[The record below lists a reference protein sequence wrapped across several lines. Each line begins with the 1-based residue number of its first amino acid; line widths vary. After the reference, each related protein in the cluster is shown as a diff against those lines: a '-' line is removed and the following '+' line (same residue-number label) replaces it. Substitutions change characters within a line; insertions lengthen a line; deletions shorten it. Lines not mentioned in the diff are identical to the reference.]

1 MLNKDDD
8 NNAPSPRKFVLEEFI
23 WGHRLHD
30 DQDINM
36 VLLEFLCAIQN
47 LPFSEYS
54 PNKFVYQIPRRKVL
68 RALIFNNP
76 QIEAIGEKT
85 DDPWGE
91 WEKLFKENGENRDL
105 FAADS
110 GWNCEYLKKAFAA
123 DEGEK
128 KSFENFAQTVRFLR
142 SSAINIRSDKR
153 WTSLFVF
160 PWGEDCL
167 YVDMSLKGGQDR
179 RFFARGG
186 ILVYL
191 MLAHASNRSKLE
203 ALLREKLLNSDS
215 PYDRICKA
223 LQSYGESCK
232 VPDDFATESGS
243 SLPDDKQL
251 TPRDLAN
258 FNSLCDDLIQVLS
271 LNMPA
276 PDMLHYFR
284 DAIGLHLIRWILDRG
299 SWALEKPE
307 DSRYIL
313 CEMLQ
318 KKSTEIRRISKE
330 NYIEND
336 KQSEAALRNYLKTR
350 ENEIK
355 NDVFSFNAE
364 TYDEDR
370 FKDLAKDEFR
380 INGKYFD
387 EELKDLSENKFKD
400 QFRKDVLAKHKKHVG
415 KVHGI
420 FAKNIEL
427 ATTLYSN
434 AYRYAPSDSFLK
446 SLVMILVD
454 KERMPL
460 TDFLAKAYQKFGIV
474 IGPVEAREA
483 GIQQQ
488 RGTEDKQFEDNQ
500 TLLVNRLKSIG
511 LLISLS
517 DGFPYVINSYFA
529 AAKE

>member
-110 GWNCEYLKKAFAA
+110 GWNCEYL
-123 DEGEK
+123 
-128 KSFENFAQTVRFLR
+128 
-142 SSAINIRSDKR
+142 
-153 WTSLFVF
+153 
-160 PWGEDCL
+160 
-167 YVDMSLKGGQDR
+167 
-179 RFFARGG
+179 
-186 ILVYL
+186 
-191 MLAHASNRSKLE
+191 MLAHANNRSKLE